1 MSSGWTARALSP
13 SEVVAPIQSG
23 MTVYLHG
30 AAATP
35 LPLVEALAARTDL
48 RDVRIVHLHTEGTA
62 PHVAPGTEG
71 CFRAVSLFTSHSVRQ
86 AVTEGRADFVPV
98 FLSDIPGLF
107 ASGAIRLDVAIL
119 QLSPPD
125 RHGVCTL
132 GTSCDA
138 SRAAADSAAIVLA

>member
-1 MSSGWTARALSP
+1 VLLVLEAMKMERLSMASSSP
-13 SEVVAPIQSG
+13 SEVVASIQSG

-71 CFRAVSLFTSHSVRQ
+71 CFRGRPRGHCMD
-86 AVTEGRADFVPV
+86 AVTP
-98 FLSDIPGLF
+98 
-107 ASGAIRLDVAIL
+107 
-119 QLSPPD
+119 Q
-125 RHGVCTL
+125 
-132 GTSCDA
+132 
-138 SRAAADSAAIVLA
+138 